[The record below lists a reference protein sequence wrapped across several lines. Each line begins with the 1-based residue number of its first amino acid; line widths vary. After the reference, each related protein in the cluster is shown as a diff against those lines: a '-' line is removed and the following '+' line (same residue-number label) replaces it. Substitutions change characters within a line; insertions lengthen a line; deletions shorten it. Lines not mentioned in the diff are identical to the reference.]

1 MAVEAAG
8 LYSTSGISPA
18 LVTPA
23 KRSYQALKPTQA
35 SASNTDQVVL
45 TSEAK
50 AKAMKLA
57 GYSVAFISAK
67 LGLDTKTINQYLG
80 ITATANDAIFK
91 TTYTPPKPAY
101 TEPKSTDTAQKA
113 TYTEPQTL
121 THDRTSL
128 ANDLAQLSTVQKSTS
143 PLIDSTSKKAT

>member
-8 LYSTSGISPA
+8 LYRTSGISPA

-23 KRSYQALKPTQA
+23 KRSYQAPKLTQA

-57 GYSVAFISAK
+57 GYSVVFISAK

-91 TTYTPPKPAY
+91 TTYTPPKPVY
-101 TEPKSTDTAQKA
+101 TAPKSTDAAQKA

-143 PLIDSTSKKAT
+143 P